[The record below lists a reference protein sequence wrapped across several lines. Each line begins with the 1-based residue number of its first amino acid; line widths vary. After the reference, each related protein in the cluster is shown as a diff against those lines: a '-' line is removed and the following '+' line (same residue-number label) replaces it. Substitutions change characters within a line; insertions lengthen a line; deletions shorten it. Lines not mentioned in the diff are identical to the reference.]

1 MTLAA
6 PEMKIQH
13 PIEKSFFTARL
24 SRGPYKDIGIGGFDI
39 ALVFCLSPLVCS
51 KSLMREFIQAL
62 NNIYMER
69 NNWLFLFCFAY
80 MTDICIL
87 SKEKFNAYFVAHAP
101 RKNY

>member
-24 SRGPYKDIGIGGFDI
+24 SRGPCVYWHIGGFDI

-62 NNIYMER
+62 NIYM
-69 NNWLFLFCFAY
+69 WKGIIGYFYFASP
-80 MTDICIL
+80 I
-87 SKEKFNAYFVAHAP
+87 
-101 RKNY
+101 

>member
-13 PIEKSFFTARL
+13 PIEKSFFIPLGFQGDRA
-24 SRGPYKDIGIGGFDI
+24 YIGIGGFDI

-62 NNIYMER
+62 NNIYG
-69 NNWLFLFCFAY
+69 
-80 MTDICIL
+80 
-87 SKEKFNAYFVAHAP
+87 KE
-101 RKNY
+101 